1 MEFGQAITRKSA
13 HQMLIAESCTQCHM
27 SATADTGTAARDK
40 IGGHSWSMEY
50 ADTTSGI
57 TYDNVTGCVGCH
69 GSITSFED
77 ISGLDYDM
85 DGTIEATMKEVEGLL
100 EKVAMALPP
109 VGSPT
114 IDYAQIDANPADSAK
129 YRGAYWN
136 YLYVEE
142 SGDKGAHNP
151 KYTIGLLQTT
161 LNQLTGVEFVD
172 SEVPSQF
179 ELAQNYPNPF
189 NPTTEITFA
198 LPKAGLV
205 MLEVYDLTGRV
216 VATLVNQDLPAGT
229 HKVMWNA
236 RNGNGQSLASGVYLY
251 RIASGEFV
259 ATRKMVLLK

>member
-1 MEFGQAITRKSA
+1 MIT
-13 HQMLIAESCTQCHM
+13 ESCTQCHM

-50 ADTTSGI
+50 TDAGSGI

-69 GSITSFED
+69 GPITSFSD
-77 ISGLDYDM
+77 IKGIDYDM
-85 DGTIEATMKEVEGLL
+85 DGTIESTMHEVEGLL

-114 IDYAQIDANPADSAK
+114 IDYAQIDANPADSVKFRKAL
-129 YRGAYWN
+129 WN
-136 YLYVEE
+136 YKYVEE
-142 SGDKGAHNP
+142 SRDHGAHNP

-161 LNQLTGVEFVD
+161 LNQLTGVEFVN
-172 SEVPSQF
+172 SEVPNQF

-198 LPKAGLV
+198 LPKAGPV

-229 HKVMWNA
+229 HKVVWNA
-236 RNGNGQSLASGVYLY
+236 RSGNGQALASGVYLY
-251 RIASGEFV
+251 RIATGDFV